1 MNSCWEVALA
11 VILTRAALIVMI
23 TASITFLSRKVMPQ
37 YKIKTAGLSFA
48 EMLTSLNTII
58 ENEIE
63 LYEKSIFEGGGKI
76 GSNAQFENY
85 YKDLVERIL
94 GDLSDEFFNRMC
106 VYMSKEALVAFICRL
121 VKAYLG
127 EKVV

>member
-1 MNSCWEVALA
+1 MNSCWDIALV
-11 VILTRAALIVMI
+11 VILSCTALIVLI
-23 TASITFLSRKVMPQ
+23 TMAITFLFKEILPE
-37 YKIKTAGLSFA
+37 YKIKTSGLTFA
-48 EMLTSLNTII
+48 DMLTSLNTII